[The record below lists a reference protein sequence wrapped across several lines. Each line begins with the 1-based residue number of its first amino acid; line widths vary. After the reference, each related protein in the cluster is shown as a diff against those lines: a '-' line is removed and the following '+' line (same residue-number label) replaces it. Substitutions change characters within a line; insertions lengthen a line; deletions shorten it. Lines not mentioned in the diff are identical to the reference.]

1 MRLTNRATSVAALA
15 VLLTLAACAGK
26 PAKPPA
32 SAGGKPAVSAGSK
45 VKIGKP
51 YEVFGVWYTPSDDR
65 SYDAVGIASWY
76 GPGFHG
82 LDTANGERYEMDA
95 LTAAHKTLPMPSYVE
110 VTNLTNGRVLVVRVN
125 DRGPFVDGRIIDL
138 SRRAAQLLG
147 VDKAGTAKVR
157 VRRVYPDAAQIAALA
172 PLPEAVAVR
181 VPAQVV
187 EPSAPLTSFATSTDT
202 VAVDA
207 VPVPVAVVAVP
218 PAAVEAIAAAAPPA
232 TPQLFIQVAA
242 VSDQGRAEWLRGYLA
257 PYGTVTIA
265 AAPSGLWRVRIGP
278 VSDAN
283 SAASTLARVQAA
295 GYSDAQIVR
304 VGAAAPPP

>member
-1 MRLTNRATSVAALA
+1 MRLTNPATRAAALA
-15 VLLTLAACAGK
+15 LLLTLAACADK
-26 PAKPPA
+26 TAKPPA
-32 SAGGKPAVSAGSK
+32 SAGSKPATSAGSK

-51 YEVFGVWYTPSDDR
+51 YEVLGVWYTPSDDR

-110 VTNLTNGRVLVVRVN
+110 VTNLNNGRVLTVRIN

-147 VDKAGTAKVR
+147 IDKAGTAKVR
-157 VRRVYPDAAQIAALA
+157 VRRVFPDAEQIAALA
-172 PLPEAVAVR
+172 PLPQAVAVR
-181 VPAQVV
+181 APAPVV
-187 EPSAPLTSFATSTDT
+187 APVAAADVAAAPAEVAPVDT
-202 VAVDA
+202 TPA
-207 VPVPVAVVAVP
+207 PVAVVAVP
-218 PAAVEAIAAAAPPA
+218 PAAVAAMTVVPPP
-232 TPQLFIQVAA
+232 TQQLFIQVAA
-242 VSDQGRAEWLRGYLA
+242 VSDQGRAEWLRSYLA

-278 VSDAN
+278 VSDAD

-295 GYSDAQIVR
+295 GYSDAAIVR
-304 VGAAAPPP
+304 VAAAAPPR

>member
-1 MRLTNRATSVAALA
+1 MRLTNRATSAAALA

-32 SAGGKPAVSAGSK
+32 SAGSKPAASAGSK

-51 YEVFGVWYTPSDDR
+51 YEVLGVWYTPSDDR
-65 SYDAVGIASWY
+65 SYDVVGIASWY

-157 VRRVYPDAAQIAALA
+157 VRRVYPDAEQIAALA
-172 PLPEAVAVR
+172 PLPQAVALR
-181 VPAQVV
+181 VPAPVV
-187 EPSAPLTSFATSTDT
+187 AP
-202 VAVDA
+202 VAAAA
-207 VPVPVAVVAVP
+207 VAAAPAEIAPVETTPAPVAVVAVP
-218 PAAVEAIAAAAPPA
+218 PAAVEASPAAALPPA
-232 TPQLFIQVAA
+232 QQLFIQVAA
-242 VSDQGRAEWLRGYLA
+242 VSDQGRAEWLRGFLA

-295 GYSDAQIVR
+295 GYSDAAIVR
-304 VGAAAPPP
+304 VAAAAPPR

>member
-1 MRLTNRATSVAALA
+1 MRSTSRATSLAALA
-15 VLLTLAACAGK
+15 ALLTLAACAGK

-32 SAGGKPAVSAGSK
+32 TAGSKAATSAGSK

-51 YEVFGVWYTPSDDR
+51 YEVFGVRYTPSDDR

-82 LDTANGERYEMDA
+82 LDTANGERYEMDS

-110 VTNLTNGRVLVVRVN
+110 VTNLTNGRVLVVRIN
-125 DRGPFVDGRIIDL
+125 DRGPFVEGRIIDL

-147 VDKAGTAKVR
+147 IDKAGTAKVR
-157 VRRVYPDAAQIAALA
+157 VRRVFPDAEQIAALA
-172 PLPEAVAVR
+172 PLPQAVAVR
-181 VPAQVV
+181 TPAPVA
-187 EPSAPLTSFATSTDT
+187 APAAPVAVNAAPTDA

-207 VPVPVAVVAVP
+207 VPAPVAVVAVP
-218 PAAVEAIAAAAPPA
+218 PAAVAATTAAAPPP
-232 TPQLFIQVAA
+232 TQQLFIQVAA

-257 PYGTVTIA
+257 PYGTVTIG

-278 VSDAN
+278 VSDEN

-295 GYSDAQIVR
+295 GYSDAAIVR
-304 VGAAAPPP
+304 VAATAPPR